1 MILDNDKNIFL
12 ILLYFLCVATLS
24 ALVYQ
29 LAKENLSI
37 ENVYEHASLV
47 FKTGDGT
54 EQNRYVRREDDDG
67 KFVFAAG
74 APATTKA
81 KLFFHRTADIRFK
94 VSSFYGSPSCTE
106 VGNNKATLVVA
117 TPLNTFRKLLD
128 KPDAEFTI
136 KLIAGDVLI
145 VRLDNPVEPQC
156 GQATVS
162 LYQINN
168 TSPVLLLISY
178 FSVWMVVGLLLARSH
193 LGYLALWGAVVH
205 VLYIYSEALSQQ
217 SLGLVMGP
225 ACLVSLAGIG
235 VVLLSL
241 LSRFTRLLAPPLFII
256 VTVLLVSFP
265 LINIGN
271 FWLTGSAVDADAIHA
286 IFQTHFSEAV
296 QFLGANYSAARL
308 ILVFGSIALCLGLIA
323 WILRKAVAPLSL
335 AGLGIVF
342 LTIAIL
348 LSGRISE
355 DLTTFSTWRD
365 ASIRYYQEL
374 KVFRDLT
381 AERQVTS
388 VNYELQRRAG
398 ERVTVLIIGESH
410 SKRHMSLYGYPR
422 ETTPKLVQRNKAENL
437 IVFENAYSNHTHT
450 VQSLSFA
457 LTEAN
462 QYNGK
467 TWTTSPSFITVARQA
482 GIKTY
487 WISNQQ
493 MLGLWH
499 NVVALFAKESENV
512 VSINKKIGRL
522 KKPDKQDEALIP
534 HLQDALREPGEK
546 LIIVHLI
553 GSHFNY
559 CGRFPDAWKVY
570 TGPPEMSVFGKASA
584 TTKPRM
590 VNCYDNS
597 VRYNDHVLDLV
608 FNSLEESEIPASAL
622 YFPDHSE
629 EVFNE
634 KYHNA
639 TVFDFSMSETP
650 LVFAASDS
658 WRKEFSE
665 HWDQLVNNRK
675 KIFTNDLIFETVLG
689 LMGLENDQIDTKNDL
704 GHADFEGVEAP
715 LTLHGRVNI
724 KDKDNYYLW
733 QRTNANLVKK
743 NLENRLWPHRVN
755 TLGKMLEITNAG
767 FRSFETDV
775 FFRSESGFF
784 EVGHDAG
791 AMTGMTLESF
801 LDNIP
806 QDFEK
811 IWLDIKNAGKTNLPA
826 IHKRLLEL
834 DKKFGLKSRTII
846 ETKDESAS
854 PSLLSDSGFHVS
866 YYLPHKE
873 ILVVMEQDEKA
884 RKHLAKKLAE
894 VAKRQNVGAVSFNLR
909 LYKFVK
915 DYLEPELRP
924 QIVYHTWSP
933 GVSFNNSN
941 LLEEIQ
947 AREYYRDP
955 KVGTILLPYASPFSL

>member
-1 MILDNDKNIFL
+1 MLENNKNISL
-12 ILLYFLCVATLS
+12 ALLYFLCVAALA

-29 LAKENLSI
+29 LARENVSL
-37 ENVYEHASLV
+37 ENVYEHVNLV
-47 FKTGDGT
+47 SKTGGT
-54 EQNRYVRREDDDG
+54 LGQNRYITREDDG
-67 KFVFAAG
+67 RFLFVAG
-74 APATTKA
+74 SPDKITD
-81 KLFFHRTADIRFK
+81 KLYFHRTADIRFK
-94 VSSFYGSPSCTE
+94 VSSFYEVPSCTG
-106 VGNNKATLVVA
+106 VGDNKAALVVA

-136 KLIAGDVLI
+136 KLIAGDVLR

-168 TSPVLLLISY
+168 TSPVLLLVSY

-217 SLGLVMGP
+217 SLGLTMGA

-235 VVLLSL
+235 VVLLPL
-241 LSRFTRLLAPPLFII
+241 LSRFTRLLAPPLFI
-256 VTVLLVSFP
+256 VASVLIANFP

-271 FWLTGSAVDADAIHA
+271 FWLTGSAVETDAIHA

-296 QFLGANYSAARL
+296 QFLGTNYSAARL
-308 ILVFGSIALCLGLIA
+308 ISVFGSIALCLGLIA
-323 WILRKAVAPLSL
+323 WKLTTAVAVPSL

-342 LTIAIL
+342 LTIAVL

-355 DLTTFSTWRD
+355 ELTTLGTWRN

-374 KVFRDLT
+374 NAFRDLT
-381 AERQVTS
+381 TERQVTN

-422 ETTPKLVQRNKAENL
+422 ETTPKLVQRNKAGNL
-437 IVFENAYSNHTHT
+437 IVFENVYSNHTHT

-457 LTEAN
+457 LTGAN

-467 TWTTSPSFITVARQA
+467 TWTTSPSFITIARQA
-482 GIKTY
+482 GVKTY

-499 NVVALFAKESENV
+499 NVVASFAKESENV

-522 KKPDKQDEALIP
+522 KKPDNQDEALIP

-570 TGPPEMSVFGKASA
+570 TGPLEMSVFGKASV

-639 TVFDFSMSETP
+639 AVFDFSMSEVP

-675 KIFTNDLIFETVLG
+675 RIFTNDLVFETVLG
-689 LMGLENDQIDTKNDL
+689 LMGLESNQIDTKNDL
-704 GHADFEGVEAP
+704 GHADFEGVEEP
-715 LTLHGRVNI
+715 LTLYGRINI

-743 NLENRLWPHRVN
+743 NNLDDRLWPHRVN
-755 TLGKMLEITNAG
+755 TLGKMLEIKNAG

-775 FFRSESGFF
+775 FLRPESGFF

-811 IWLDIKNAGKTNLPA
+811 IWLDIKNADKTNLPA
-826 IHKRLLEL
+826 IHKRLVEL
-834 DKKFGLKSRTII
+834 DKKFGLKSRVIV
-846 ETKDESAS
+846 ETSNAS
-854 PSLLSDSGFHVS
+854 DAPSLLSDSGFHLS
-866 YYLPHKE
+866 YYLPTNKTLRIMGE
-873 ILVVMEQDEKA
+873 DDKA
-884 RKHLAKKLAE
+884 RKLHARKLADIAE
-894 VAKRQNVGAVSFNLR
+894 SQNVSAVSFNLR
-909 LYKFVK
+909 LYRFVR
-915 DYLEPELRP
+915 DYLEPELCP

-933 GVSFNNSN
+933 GVSFKNTN
-941 LLEEIQ
+941 LIKEMET
-947 AREYYRDP
+947 RKYYHDP
-955 KVGTILLPYASPFSL
+955 KVETILLPYASPFSL